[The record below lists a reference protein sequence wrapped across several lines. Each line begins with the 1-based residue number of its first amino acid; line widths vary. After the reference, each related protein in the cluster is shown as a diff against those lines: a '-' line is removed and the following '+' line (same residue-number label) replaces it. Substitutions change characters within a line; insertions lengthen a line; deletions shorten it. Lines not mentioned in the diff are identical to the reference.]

1 MRSANP
7 NGLDHPA
14 SHRYCLPP
22 AQVVPLQIPALADR
36 NAEFFR
42 ERPSKVF
49 REEHAMQDTT
59 DRCGARR
66 KIAWLV
72 PVIIAA
78 VAAQRGF
85 AQSSTPPSLHSGNPS
100 GATAKPQESPLPR
113 LDTSSSRRAAANPA
127 GTNSPA
133 KAGPA
138 GSYSNSSS
146 SESDQAE
153 LQPSAAASGSS
164 VFATSFDDPP
174 PHPASTVDVA
184 TFNGVQPGETT
195 GDDLIAKWGEGK
207 QVSQTDTETV
217 LSFAVESFPQVEVTL
232 VENRVR
238 TIVVHLE
245 QSLPPDTLAHK
256 LNLDDIRPVNVPD
269 DSGELLGLAYPERGV
284 LFSVTPDGKRVS
296 HVVLEK
302 VDLSPFV
309 LRAEMDLQSHARSSF
324 ADLNYVLSRQP
335 RNARA
340 LWLRSR
346 LLADMAR
353 YDEALADVEAA
364 LSIEPIQPLYHLTR
378 GEVLSH
384 LDKYDEAGQETK
396 SVSASASVPDEV
408 KARAM
413 CQLGDMLAASP
424 AHDYKL
430 AMEHH
435 LSAIKLAD
443 PLSIDKH
450 LQVRR
455 AAKLVLID
463 AHLGV
468 ANDVAAGYWQQK
480 DRVVAKWLDRANSY
494 AEDMIDHEDGDPE
507 LRLHVARW
515 ALASCA
521 AAQGKIDSVPW
532 ARSALQFGKPL
543 IAASDDPWTK
553 LRLQWELGLAL
564 CDGLS
569 ADDFRGAVQHALSNT
584 ALTVTYLETGAQARR
599 ETAEDAFRLGWLY
612 YRMGSLHA
620 VRRGDHNTAVAWY
633 EKAYPLLD
641 RPLPSAHTSE
651 QGRYGE
657 WLVSM
662 GISYWETG
670 SRDFALQLT
679 DAGLQHVQEAVNRKL
694 ADEKALAI
702 PYSNLAFMHET
713 LGHKNEAQNFSQLA
727 TKYDPTR
734 VQR

>member
-1 MRSANP
+1 MLKITTRLRVSRRSVCH
-7 NGLDHPA
+7 L
-14 SHRYCLPP
+14 
-22 AQVVPLQIPALADR
+22 
-36 NAEFFR
+36 
-42 ERPSKVF
+42 
-49 REEHAMQDTT
+49 
-59 DRCGARR
+59 
-66 KIAWLV
+66 AWLV
-72 PVIIAA
+72 
-78 VAAQRGF
+78 VAMASLSRGF
-85 AQSSTPPSLHSGNPS
+85 AQNPTPPSLHGNGTSTGPV
-100 GATAKPQESPLPR
+100 KPQESPLPR
-113 LDTSSSRRAAANPA
+113 LETSSSRRSAP
-127 GTNSPA
+127 NSSGALPPD
-133 KAGPA
+133 KTSTA
-138 GSYSNSSS
+138 GSYRSFAPAEDEKADAESSAPAPGSN
-146 SESDQAE
+146 
-153 LQPSAAASGSS
+153 

-174 PHPASTVDVA
+174 PHPAGTVDIA

-195 GDDLIAKWGEGK
+195 LDDLVAKWGEGK
-207 QVSQTDTETV
+207 PVSQSANETV

-232 VENRVR
+232 VDNRVR
-238 TIVVHLE
+238 TLVVHLE
-245 QSLPPDTLAHK
+245 QPLPPDTLAHK
-256 LNLDDIRPVNVPD
+256 LKLDDVRPVNVPD

-302 VDLSPFV
+302 IDLASFV
-309 LRAEMDLQSHARSSF
+309 LRAEMDLQTHTRSSLS
-324 ADLNYVLSRQP
+324 DLNYVLGRQP
-335 RNARA
+335 QNARA

-353 YDEALADVEAA
+353 FDEALADVEAA

-378 GEVLSH
+378 GEILSH
-384 LDKYDEAGQETK
+384 LEKYDEAGQETK
-396 SVSASASVPDEV
+396 SVANSASVPDEV

-480 DRVVAKWLDRANSY
+480 DRAVAKWLDRANNY
-494 AEDMIDHEDGDPE
+494 AEDMIDHEDGDPA

-515 ALASCA
+515 ALAACS
-521 AAQGKIDSVPW
+521 AAQGKIDSIPW
-532 ARSALQFGKPL
+532 ARIALQFGKPL
-543 IAASDDPWTK
+543 IAAADDPWTK

-564 CDGLS
+564 CDGLA

-599 ETAEDAFRLGWLY
+599 ETPEDAFRMGWLY
-612 YRMGSLHA
+612 YRLGSLHA
-620 VRRGDHNTAVAWY
+620 VRRGDHNTAVTWY

-641 RPLPSAHTSE
+641 RPLPATHTAE